1 MKFISFSAKE
11 TVFHVFG
18 SHVVY
23 HLHAI
28 TIAIAIVTD
37 DTANLNEQMTTLS
50 MLYDRRTLQVLVEE
64 INGQGEFDLMKW
76 NELEMITSAR

>member
-1 MKFISFSAKE
+1 MRFKE
-11 TVFHVFG
+11 AVFHVFG

-28 TIAIAIVTD
+28 TIRDAIAIVTD

-50 MLYDRRTLQVLVEE
+50 MLHDRRTLQVLIEE

>member
-1 MKFISFSAKE
+1 MFLAATSFI
-11 TVFHVFG
+11 TC
-18 SHVVY
+18 Y
-23 HLHAI
+23 THAI
-28 TIAIAIVTD
+28 TIRDAIAIVTD

-50 MLYDRRTLQVLVEE
+50 MLMLYDRRTLQVLIEE

>member
-1 MKFISFSAKE
+1 MRFKE
-11 TVFHVFG
+11 AVFHVFG

-23 HLHAI
+23 HLHAT
-28 TIAIAIVTD
+28 TIRDAIAIVTD

-50 MLYDRRTLQVLVEE
+50 MQMLYDRRTLQVLIEE
-64 INGQGEFDLMKW
+64 INGQGEFDLMKR